1 MDDCLFCNEFDLGSF
16 VVQNQNYGS
25 RILSESDN
33 FLVFPALGQIVEGYL
48 LLASKKHHIGIGQVP
63 EILYPELESVLS
75 KVRRVLL
82 EAYASPLFFE
92 HGPTSNIKKGGCCLV
107 HAHIHA
113 VPVQVDLLLALSKHF
128 KYEKIKS
135 LKALKEQFNKGVP
148 YYFYESNIGERYLFE
163 VPEIVPSQYIRRVI
177 AAEIGK
183 PERWDWRNYYGIE
196 ELLNTRGRLKNK
208 F

>member
-33 FLVFPALGQIVEGYL
+33 FFVFPALGQIVEGYL

-92 HGPTSNIKKGGCCLV
+92 HGPTSDTKKGGCCLV

-148 YYFYESNIGERYLFE
+148 YYFY
-163 VPEIVPSQYIRRVI
+163 
-177 AAEIGK
+177 
-183 PERWDWRNYYGIE
+183 
-196 ELLNTRGRLKNK
+196 
-208 F
+208 